1 MQMKLVADAA
11 KRVVAR
17 LEAEATLPV
26 LIERASQTL
35 MNARTSAEVLE
46 ARDLASIAYD
56 AAKTAGRIARAKQA
70 HDEVLAAVHRAQAD
84 ALLVEARAKMRLAD
98 EYDGAQERGEAQKRG
113 RPSDWEK
120 RSEDPTFFKAGD
132 GKLAAE
138 RNAEN
143 LGIIPA
149 KQDELRLA
157 KQEIHEARKLRDA
170 EKADPGK
177 AERTLKDIVARG
189 EEPTKAKLRREMT
202 GNGHDGADTSGDEV
216 SREEKALRKLTPEA
230 LLDEVLV
237 ARETARQWKAEA
249 EKLKADRDRLKA
261 ELADLQA
268 DDSAAVIRRLQAD
281 LKNAQ
286 NAKWREGE
294 KALAALRQVHALK
307 KQLKALGA
315 EEIPL

>member
-1 MQMKLVADAA
+1 MRLVADAA

-98 EYDGAQERGEAQKRG
+98 EYDGAQERREVKSNGG
-113 RPSDWEK
+113 N
-120 RSEDPTFFKAGD
+120 RSSVEDRNTAS
-132 GKLAAE
+132 AADI
-138 RNAEN
+138 
-143 LGIIPA
+143 G
-149 KQDELRLA
+149 LRRD
-157 KQEIHEARKLRDA
+157 EIHEARKLRDA

-177 AERTLKDIVARG
+177 AERTLKSMVEAG

-202 GNGHDGADTSGDEV
+202 GVTQGETETSVGAA
-216 SREEKALRKLTPEA
+216 SREERALRKLTPEA

-249 EKLKADRDRLKA
+249 EKLKAERDRLKA
-261 ELADLQA
+261 ELADLKA

-294 KALAALRQVHALK
+294 KALAALRQVHRLK
-307 KQLKALGA
+307 KQLKAMGA